1 LIKNYKYLASY
12 LGLAGTSSPGY
23 VGLATAPGPSNLG
36 VVGAP
41 YPARP
46 NGYH

>member
-1 LIKNYKYLASY
+1 
-12 LGLAGTSSPGY
+12 

-41 YPARP
+41 DPARP
-46 NGYH
+46 NGYHWQRNLVGM